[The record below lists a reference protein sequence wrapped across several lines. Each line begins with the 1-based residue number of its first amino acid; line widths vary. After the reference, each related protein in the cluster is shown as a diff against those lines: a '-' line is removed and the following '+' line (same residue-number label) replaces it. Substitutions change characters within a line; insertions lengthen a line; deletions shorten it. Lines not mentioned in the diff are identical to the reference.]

1 MLRFFYNDEN
11 AIVICCEPT
20 KNIEFPLTYSSDN
33 PANQQHS
40 FLQLR
45 FSTVYSTTADMWA
58 WGSVGFTSQQA
69 ILHMQY
75 CIGSQFSSPHCLTV
89 TGSPMSINPRPVDRT
104 WRYCLHLV
112 WLCMDG
118 LQFLNF
124 LESNGRPLPTYP
136 HTYTKM
142 SCNLIIDHISA
153 YPKKSHSITH
163 SMILKQCC
171 TVLPISKFVHL
182 PIWKTKGREK

>member
-1 MLRFFYNDEN
+1 MTKMPLLYVVNQPKTLNSPSLIVAITQLISNTVFFNWDSLQYT
-11 AIVICCEPT
+11 V
-20 KNIEFPLTYSSDN
+20 LL
-33 PANQQHS
+33 AN
-40 FLQLR
+40 
-45 FSTVYSTTADMWA
+45 MWA
-58 WGSVGFTSQQA
+58 WGSVGFTFQQA

-89 TGSPMSINPRPVDRT
+89 TGSPMSINPWPVDRT

-153 YPKKSHSITH
+153 YPKKSHSINH